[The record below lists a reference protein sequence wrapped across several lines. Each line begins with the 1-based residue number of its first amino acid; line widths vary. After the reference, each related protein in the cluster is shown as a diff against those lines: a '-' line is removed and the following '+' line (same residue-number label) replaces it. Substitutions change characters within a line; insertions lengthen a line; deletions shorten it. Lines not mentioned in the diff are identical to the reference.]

1 MRLRAIEQ
9 MTTKTAAVAEA
20 TNPTLAATTREKLP
34 RVRHQMWNGRWAN
47 AIARM
52 RSIFVIA
59 GQIADEL
66 AAAGM
71 ERVQRLRSHLLDLRN
86 YLVSNQ
92 GGLTNCAHAYRG
104 PRAQQD

>member
-1 MRLRAIEQ
+1 MI
-9 MTTKTAAVAEA
+9 TKTAAVVEA
-20 TNPTLAATTREKLP
+20 TSSTLAAMMREKLP

-47 AIARM
+47 AVARM

-59 GQIADEL
+59 GQVADKL
-66 AAAGM
+66 TAAGM

-92 GGLTNCAHAYRG
+92 GGLTNYAQAYRHG
-104 PRAQQD
+104 LRISARLRSLG